1 MIFIV
6 TYTKI
11 TVMYKKIFISSLTL
25 ASVLLGTINNAHA
38 ALTSNSKT
46 ISVVQIETRKSD
58 RYQIA
63 ATTYSSQSMRYL
75 ELGMAAQKQGRDKQ
89 ALLYYYKAITA
100 DETNAYAFMG
110 IASLNGAND
119 EGILYMTAA
128 ATLFKYQDNQKGYEL
143 AMKWLKEYV
152 YAE

>member
-1 MIFIV
+1 MC
-6 TYTKI
+6 
-11 TVMYKKIFISSLTL
+11 KKIFISSLIF

-38 ALTSNSKT
+38 ALTNNSKI
-46 ISVVQIETRKSD
+46 ISAIQTETRKSD
-58 RYQIA
+58 SYQI
-63 ATTYSSQSMRYL
+63 ATTYSSQSMKYL

-89 ALLYYYKAITA
+89 ALLYYYKAIA
-100 DETNAYAFMG
+100 VDETNAYAFMG
-110 IASLNGAND
+110 VASLYGAND